1 MKINF
6 YIPCIL
12 LCAFLGLSQ
21 IAQCDTLTLAQ
32 NSKSTYVIAL
42 ANDAIP
48 AEKTAAT
55 QFQKYFSHITGV
67 QLPIKTETDVDATT
81 PQILIGTGQRVKV
94 LLPNQNW
101 DALGKDGIVIK
112 TVGNNLILT
121 GGRPRGALYAT
132 YQFLEDVAGCR
143 WWTPTESTIPHKST
157 FTINSQNVIYVPPFR
172 FRSHLSSATNYHDE
186 FAVVMRENGH
196 HQRQLDERWGGHY
209 SILGFVHTF
218 SKLLPPE
225 KYFQQH
231 PEWYTDPDNHFL
243 PCTAT
248 SKMPAAQQTQL
259 CFNAPGVQEE
269 LTKQALALIKE
280 NPDAGYI
287 SISQNDNKD
296 GYCRCAECT
305 QLIKEEGSPSAPL
318 LKFVNAVAEKIHQQY
333 PDFMVETLAYH
344 YSEKPPKAI
353 HPAHNVLI
361 RMAPINADFSQPM
374 DSDKNADVRDNL
386 LAWAK
391 ISPQIFIWNYVT
403 NFRDC
408 ILPHP
413 NLKNIGGDLRFFAA
427 HHVTGIFEQGDAYT
441 NGVGDF
447 VPLRDWLIGKLMWNP
462 NLDQLQLEDEFLR
475 GYYGNAAPFLRQY
488 LDLMQNSFLKQD
500 KKLSTFN
507 TDYSFLTLDVMNDAT
522 RLFQQAAAAVQN
534 DKVLSERV
542 RRECLSLDYSWLK
555 RYTFLKTQSLLKKQD
570 FLGPADPKQ
579 ATEKFIAAAQHFG
592 IKRYNEHTDFS
603 QLAEKLRAQFA
614 TSAPLP
620 EFTQQYP
627 AANVIDIQQGNFRL
641 AHPGTLSNFID
652 DASASDG
659 KAASTKGITDAWDIQ
674 APLDQFLDSVNTNWH
689 IYAMARVDAT
699 PEANLK
705 SIALRSG
712 IYDTT
717 NRKTVADAS
726 ISINQVAGDT
736 YQKVDLGTH
745 SLNGGMYIWF
755 APTKNPAVKTI
766 YIDRIILIRE

>member
-1 MKINF
+1 M
-6 YIPCIL
+6 L
-12 LCAFLGLSQ
+12 HDGD
-21 IAQCDTLTLAQ
+21 IANRTCRCLDSRKERQ
-32 NSKSTYVIAL
+32 NCVCHFIGNRCYSCRK
-42 ANDAIP
+42 NCGGAI
-48 AEKTAAT
+48 
-55 QFQKYFSHITGV
+55 QKYFSQITGA
-67 QLPIKTETDVDATT
+67 QLPVKTETEVTAKT

-94 LLPNQNW
+94 LLPQQNW
-101 DALGKDGIVIK
+101 NALGKDGILIK

-121 GGRPRGALYAT
+121 GTRPRGALYAVF
-132 YQFLEDVAGCR
+132 QFLEDVAGCH
-143 WWTPTESTIPHKST
+143 WWTPTENTISHKST
-157 FTINSQNVIYVPPFR
+157 FTINSQNIIYTPPFS
-172 FRSHLSSATNYHDE
+172 FREHLSNATNNNSE
-186 FAVVMRENGH
+186 FATILRENGH
-196 HQRQLDERWGGHY
+196 HQRQDENWGGHY

-225 KYFQQH
+225 KYFKEH

-243 PCTAT
+243 PCTAN

-259 CFNAPGVQEE
+259 CFNAPGVEEE

-296 GYCRCAECT
+296 GYCRCPECMK
-305 QLIKEEGSPSAPL
+305 LIEAEGSPAAPL

-333 PDFMVETLAYH
+333 PDFIVETLAYH
-344 YSEKPPKAI
+344 YSEKPPKTI
-353 HPAHNVLI
+353 RPGHNVLI
-361 RMAPINADFSQPM
+361 RMAPISADFSQPM
-374 DSDKNADVRDNL
+374 DSDQNADVRDNL

-403 NFRDC
+403 DFRDC
-408 ILPHP
+408 IMPHP
-413 NLKNIGGDLRFFAA
+413 NLKNIGADLRFFAA
-427 HHVTGIFEQGDAYT
+427 HHVTGVFEQGDAYT

-447 VPLRDWLIGKLMWNP
+447 VPLRNWLIGKLMWNP
-462 NLDQLQLEDEFLR
+462 NLDQTQLEDEFLR
-475 GYYGNAAPFLRQY
+475 GYYGDAAPFLRQY
-488 LDLMQNSFLKQD
+488 LDLIQNSFLKQN

-507 TDYSFLTLDVMNDAT
+507 TDYSFLTLDVMNNTT
-522 RLFQQAAAAVQN
+522 RLFQQAAAAVQS

-542 RRECLSLDYSWLK
+542 RRERLSLDYSWLK
-555 RYTFLKTQSLLKKQD
+555 RYAFLKTQSLLKQQD
-570 FLGPADPKQ
+570 FLGPSDPKQ
-579 ATEKFIAAAQHFG
+579 ATEEFITTAQHFG

-603 QLAEKLRAQFA
+603 QLAEKLRGQFE

-620 EFTQQYP
+620 EFARKYP

-659 KAASTKGITDAWDIQ
+659 KAASTIGTTNSWDIQ
-674 APLDQFLDSVNTNWH
+674 VPLDQFLDSANTNWH
-689 IYAMARVDAT
+689 VYAMARVDAT
-699 PEANLK
+699 PDADQK

-717 NRKTVADAS
+717 NRKTVADTS
-726 ISINQVAGDT
+726 VFINQVEGDT

-755 APTKNPAVKTI
+755 APAKNAAVKKI